1 MNTQPPEKQVP
12 VGVDDTL
19 VVNSIFYTIQG
30 EGIFAG
36 CPAVFI
42 RLAGCNLQCPG
53 CDTEYLAR
61 TRMHPAEIE
70 GRVREIAENAHRPL
84 VVITGGE
91 PFRQSIGTLCA
102 FLLFCGYTV
111 QIETNGTLYQPM
123 PYDHER
129 LTIICSPKTGE
140 VNPKLLPHVDAF
152 KYVLRSNSVC
162 PDDGLPLRVLD
173 HPGKKVFRA
182 PKGHPAIIYV
192 QPEDE
197 GSEEINKFNLEAAKA
212 SCLKH
217 GHVLCLQLHKII
229 GVA

>member
-1 MNTQPPEKQVP
+1 MNTQPPEKQVLTN
-12 VGVDDTL
+12 VDDTL
-19 VVNSIFYTIQG
+19 VVHSIFYTIQG

-36 CPAVFI
+36 HPAVFI

-53 CDTEYLAR
+53 CDTDYLAR
-61 TRMHPAEIE
+61 TRMRPAEIE
-70 GRVREIAENAHRPL
+70 GRVREIAPDAHRPL

-91 PFRQSIGTLCA
+91 PFRQPIGTLCA

-111 QIETNGTLYQPM
+111 QIETNGTLYQHL
-123 PYDHER
+123 PYGHEG

-140 VNPKLLPHVDAF
+140 VNSKLLPHIDAF
-152 KYVLRSNSVC
+152 KYVLRSNSIC
-162 PDDGLPLRVLD
+162 PDDGLPLRVLG

-182 PKGHPAIIYV
+182 PKEHPAIIYI

-197 GSEEINKFNLEAAKA
+197 GNEGINKSNLEAVKA

-217 GHVLCLQLHKII
+217 GHVLGLQLHKII